1 MKDSEFIELLNLY
14 LDHEISAED
23 AARIEVEVQQNP
35 ARRRLYQQYCRL
47 QKACTLL
54 TKDFVEQAAT
64 TGSPADRRIVALESR
79 GSWSTGAYVG
89 GLAVAAACVALALV
103 IRSPKVA
110 PAANRPEA
118 VATQSPAQA
127 AADTAQD
134 LVATTDAT
142 ATRPIAQTV
151 TVSAPR
157 AELQPVFTAARGLM
171 LGKGDSATNTGMAV
185 TETPVLRAQFNWM
198 KSIEL
203 SPIQRMTA
211 DELRFESKANP
222 NANPRVFGPG
232 RVQPD
237 VQQAAFQ
244 FQR

>member
-23 AARIEVEVQQNP
+23 AARIEVEVQKNP

-54 TKDFVEQAAT
+54 AKDFVEQAAT
-64 TGSPADRRIVALESR
+64 TGSPADKRIVVLDSR
-79 GSWSTGAYVG
+79 RSWGVGAYAG

-103 IRSPKVA
+103 IRSPRVA
-110 PAANRPEA
+110 PATARPEA
-118 VATQSPAQA
+118 VATQSPAKAAAGTAQGLLA
-127 AADTAQD
+127 AADA
-134 LVATTDAT
+134 A
-142 ATRPIAQTV
+142 ATRAIAQTV
-151 TVSAPR
+151 TVSVPN
-157 AELQPVFTAARGLM
+157 AELQPVFTARGLR
-171 LGKGDSATNTGMAV
+171 LGKGDPTTNGGIAV
-185 TETPVLRAQFNWM
+185 TEAPVLRAQFNWM

-211 DELRFESKANP
+211 DDLRFESKANP
-222 NANPRVFGPG
+222 NSNPRVYGPG
-232 RVQPD
+232 RLQTD

>member
-54 TKDFVEQAAT
+54 ARDFVEQAAT
-64 TGSPADRRIVALESR
+64 TGSTADRRIVALESR
-79 GSWSTGAYVG
+79 RSWTTGVYVG

-103 IRSPKVA
+103 IRSPRVT
-110 PAANRPEA
+110 PAASQPAA
-118 VATQSPAQA
+118 VATQSPAKA
-127 AADTAQD
+127 SADTVQG
-134 LVATTDAT
+134 LVATTDT
-142 ATRPIAQTV
+142 ATTRAIAHTV
-151 TVSAPR
+151 TVSAPNT
-157 AELQPVFTAARGLM
+157 ELQPVFTAARGLI
-171 LGKGDSATNTGMAV
+171 LGKGDSTTNGGMVV

-211 DELRFESKANP
+211 DDLRFESKANP
-222 NANPRVFGPG
+222 NTNPRVFGPS
-232 RVQPD
+232 RAQPD

>member
-54 TKDFVEQAAT
+54 AKDFVEQAAT

-79 GSWSTGAYVG
+79 RSWSTGVYVG
-89 GLAVAAACVALALV
+89 GLAMAAACVALALV

-110 PAANRPEA
+110 PAANQPAA
-118 VATQSPAQA
+118 VATQSPAKT
-127 AADTAQD
+127 AADATQG

-142 ATRPIAQTV
+142 ATRAIAQTV
-151 TVSAPR
+151 TVSAPTT
-157 AELQPVFTAARGLM
+157 ELQPVFTAHGLM
-171 LGKGDSATNTGMAV
+171 LGKGDSATNAGMAV

-198 KSIEL
+198 KSIEF

-222 NANPRVFGPG
+222 NANPQVFGPG